1 MFTWIANIIYWF
13 QNEILS
19 HTILSLCISLIPLI
33 PSIILAIF
41 IVDNQ
46 KNETISKL
54 EDKGESY
61 INSVSENLNNLRKI
75 KRYAYENLW
84 FIFSWEM
91 FMGYLLL
98 YLAVNT
104 LPIIISLG
112 HFKNLSSLYNQIS
125 GLKSGTILIFAI
137 WFLKKPFTVLFKIL
151 MNSRENFV
159 TISDALEKQTD
170 FLKYIRIAKQKIKD
184 LKK

>member
-19 HTILSLCISLIPLI
+19 HTMPSVCIFLILLGTTTIFAGLI
-33 PSIILAIF
+33 
-41 IVDNQ
+41 VNNR
-46 KNETISKL
+46 KNKTISEL
-54 EDKGESY
+54 ESKGESY
-61 INSVSENLNNLRKI
+61 INSVSKNLNNLRKI
-75 KRYAYENLW
+75 KRYSYENLW
-84 FIFSWEM
+84 FIFFWEM

-98 YLAVNT
+98 YLAVNI

-125 GLKSGTILIFAI
+125 GLKSGTILIFVT
-137 WFLKKPFTVLFKIL
+137 WFLKKPFIVLFKIL
-151 MNSRENFV
+151 MNSRETFV
-159 TISDALEKQTD
+159 TISNALERQTD
-170 FLKYIRIAKQKIKD
+170 FLKYIRMAKQKIKD